1 MKKQN
6 GLSVFDYKA
15 KKNREKDLAFSDEN
29 FSSRK
34 KNKRKKNGR
43 FVFVCISKFFLICL
57 LIAIMVLFPLAK
69 VLYDKHGEGFSEK
82 FFGKTSEFQGIL
94 RLWNID
100 SFEGGSFPKSSFLE
114 KTAMLFEKQNKG
126 VLIMVQNMTEDEVV
140 SSVKSGIY
148 PDMVCFGT
156 GMNKFF
162 NGKFH
167 RLDDSIGL
175 SLLPNF
181 YSAGLSE
188 GSFVASPIMA
198 GAYSLISSNER
209 IERANKDTLPSLS
222 TLAFAL
228 AFDKSRKKDTVHTF
242 SLTFGNGTHT
252 SPLDAF
258 SRKFVSS
265 SVVELAESG
274 IIDKNYVSQSPYQAY
289 ENFVLGKASMLLGTQ
304 RDVFRME
311 NRVSAGKES
320 GARYEPIKE
329 FTDLVQ
335 YLGILT
341 NSKVKFSVCEKY
353 LSFVLQEKQQKLL
366 ANIGMFSVTGAKL
379 YDKSPLSELEK
390 AINDKIIVKSTF

>member
-1 MKKQN
+1 MKKQKGVN
-6 GLSVFDYKA
+6 IFCF
-15 KKNREKDLAFSDEN
+15 KKKGNLKEKDTDMKNNNLKT
-29 FSSRK
+29 K
-34 KNKRKKNGR
+34 KKSGH
-43 FVFVCISKFFLICL
+43 FLFVCVSKFFLVCL
-57 LIAIMVLFPLAK
+57 LIAVLVLFPLAK

-82 FFGKTSEFQGIL
+82 FFGKKSEFQGIL

-100 SFEGGSFPKSSFLE
+100 SFEGGSLPKSSFLE

-126 VLIMVQNMTEDEVV
+126 VFIMVQNMTEDEVI
-140 SSVKSGIY
+140 SSVKNGIY

-198 GAYSLISSNER
+198 GAYSLISTNER
-209 IERANKDTLPSLS
+209 IEMANKDTLPSLS

-228 AFDKSRKKDTVHTF
+228 AFDKSRKKDTIHTF

-274 IIDKNYVSQSPYQAY
+274 IVDKNYVSQSPYQAY

-341 NSKVKFSVCEKY
+341 NSNVKFSVCESF

-366 ANIGMFSVTGAKL
+366 ANIGMFSVTGTRL

-390 AINDKIIVKSTF
+390 VVNDKIIVKSTF